1 MKNISRAIL
10 AVAAVSAA
18 GCTNLHGGS
27 LVDTFFAEG
36 FLGEEIGGSGY
47 NAELARA
54 YQQLAAYNANTDV
67 NWMDTTVYM
76 DRSRQA
82 AAGNPPELFQ
92 PAEYGV
98 NGDLEAL
105 RAQTLSAISDYASA
119 RPAECASLAAHYDFL
134 VEQTY
139 QAPGTNLP
147 GARNRYNSALSAC
160 TGLGDADLTVFFGF
174 NSSSLDGIANAVI
187 DDVVNAVSATAEA
200 ISVVGHTDTVG
211 SVAYNQRLS
220 EARAASVADRM
231 ISLGIDP
238 SRITQAG
245 RSELEPAVATGDGVR
260 EARNR
265 RVEIAVE

>member
-10 AVAAVSAA
+10 AVAAVGTA
-18 GCTNLHGGS
+18 GCSNLHGGS

-36 FLGEEIGGSGY
+36 FLGEGIGGSGY

-54 YQQLAAYNANTDV
+54 YQELAAYNANTDV
-67 NWMDTTVYM
+67 NWLDTTVYM

-82 AAGNPPELFQ
+82 AAGNPPALFQ

-105 RAQTLSAISDYASA
+105 RAQTLQAVSDYAGA
-119 RPAECASLAAHYDFL
+119 RPAECAGLAAHYDFL

-139 QAPGTNLP
+139 QAPGTNLA
-147 GARNRYNSALSAC
+147 GARARYDAALSAC
-160 TGLGDADLTVFFGF
+160 TGLGNADLTVFFGF
-174 NSSSLDGIANAVI
+174 NSADLDGIANAVI
-187 DDVVNAVSATAEA
+187 DDVVTAVGATAEA

-211 SVAYNQRLS
+211 SLSYNQRLS
-220 EARAASVADRM
+220 ERRAAAVSDRM
-231 ISLGIDP
+231 VSLGIDP
-238 SRITQAG
+238 SRITRAG
-245 RSELEPAVATGDGVR
+245 RSFLEPAVETGPGVR

-265 RVEIAVE
+265 RVEITVE